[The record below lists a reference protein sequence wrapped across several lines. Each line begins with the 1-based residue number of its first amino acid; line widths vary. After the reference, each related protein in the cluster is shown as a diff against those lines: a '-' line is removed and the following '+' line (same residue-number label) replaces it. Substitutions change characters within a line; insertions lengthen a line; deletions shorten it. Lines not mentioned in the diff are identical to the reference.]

1 MSSSTQEFGSSSRAG
16 PAQILNVVALLNK
29 GWRLVRRYPVIPVG
43 IILTIAFA
51 AIFAPLIA
59 PKDPLNSSL
68 NFVNAP
74 PAWLEGGTTEYLLG
88 ADYIGRDLL
97 SRVIHG
103 SRISLEVAGI
113 VLTAGGITG
122 TALGILAGY
131 AGGFWDEFIMRMVD
145 LTYAIPFL
153 LVAMVVAVVFGASL
167 GLVLILLSLFSWPG
181 FARQTR
187 GLTLQLKN
195 ADYVASA
202 RIAGASPVRIAY
214 RHILPGLLNII
225 VVLATLQVGGLIL
238 TESTLSFLGIG
249 IPAPNPA
256 WGSMVADGRE
266 YIASSWWVSVIPG
279 MAIFLTVFAFN
290 FLGDWLRDYFD
301 PRLRQVN

>member
-1 MSSSTQEFGSSSRAG
+1 MQSSTQEFESSNRGIQARIRD
-16 PAQILNVVALLNK
+16 AVALLK
-29 GWRLVRRYPVIPVG
+29 TSWRLARKYPVIPIF
-43 IILTIAFA
+43 IILTLTVM
-51 AIFAPLIA
+51 AIFANVISPR
-59 PKDPLNSSL
+59 DPLDSEL
-68 NFVNAP
+68 KHVNQP
-74 PAWLEGGTTEYLLG
+74 PFWVEGGTTEYLLG

-122 TALGILAGY
+122 TALGIFAGY
-131 AGGFWDEFIMRMVD
+131 AGGFWDELIMRFVD
-145 LTYAIPFL
+145 LTYAVPFL
-153 LVAMVVAVVFGASL
+153 LVAMVVAVVFGSSL

-195 ADYVASA
+195 SDYVASA

-279 MAIFLTVFAFN
+279 MAIFMTVFAFN

-301 PRLRQVN
+301 PRLRQIN

>member
-1 MSSSTQEFGSSSRAG
+1 
-16 PAQILNVVALLNK
+16 
-29 GWRLVRRYPVIPVG
+29 
-43 IILTIAFA
+43 
-51 AIFAPLIA
+51 
-59 PKDPLNSSL
+59 
-68 NFVNAP
+68 
-74 PAWLEGGTTEYLLG
+74 
-88 ADYIGRDLL
+88 
-97 SRVIHG
+97 
-103 SRISLEVAGI
+103 VAGI

-131 AGGFWDEFIMRMVD
+131 TGGFWDEFIMRMVD
-145 LTYAIPFL
+145 LSYAIPFL

-202 RIAGASPVRIAY
+202 RIAGASPLRIAY